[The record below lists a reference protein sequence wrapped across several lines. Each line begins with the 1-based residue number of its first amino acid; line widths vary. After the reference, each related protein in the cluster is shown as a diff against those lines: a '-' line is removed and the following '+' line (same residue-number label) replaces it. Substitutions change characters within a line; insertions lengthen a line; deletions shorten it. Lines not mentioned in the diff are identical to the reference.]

1 MPRKAIPVDPV
12 VIAARIRLRAY
23 LRKEDLT
30 PTEFSR
36 MVGCDQA
43 TVQRLLAGRTKT
55 LTPAVKKMLKYAS
68 IDENECIDSSTDN
81 ALQNTHI
88 RQALARVWDGSDG
101 SAQLLAR
108 LIVAI
113 APVITQSVPINY
125 QETRQA

>member
-1 MPRKAIPVDPV
+1 
-12 VIAARIRLRAY
+12 
-23 LRKEDLT
+23 
-30 PTEFSR
+30 

-125 QETRQA
+125 QLTRQA

>member
-1 MPRKAIPVDPV
+1 
-12 VIAARIRLRAY
+12 
-23 LRKEDLT
+23 
-30 PTEFSR
+30 

-101 SAQLLAR
+101 SAKLLAR
-108 LIVAI
+108 LIVI
-113 APVITQSVPINY
+113 VAPLVALRAPST
-125 QETRQA
+125 TT